1 MAQCLFNKEDIVC
14 LIYHIS
20 GIHLLIHSHLW
31 SSHWKFITAVN
42 THNNTPK
49 LYWYPPDVWKNW
61 KKCMCFKRYYFFN
74 KENFLCLFYGQKNV
88 LNNRK
93 LFCFIHVHCIT
104 FNFGSRKIHH
114 EFVYTLNFNHVDCKT
129 FLKMIY
135 LMFNS
140 GSLLI
145 VQVI

>member
-1 MAQCLFNKEDIVC
+1 MFEKIERSACVLKDIISLIKKIFCVCFMAK
-14 LIYHIS
+14 
-20 GIHLLIHSHLW
+20 
-31 SSHWKFITAVN
+31 
-42 THNNTPK
+42 
-49 LYWYPPDVWKNW
+49 
-61 KKCMCFKRYYFFN
+61 
-74 KENFLCLFYGQKNV
+74 KNV
-88 LNNRK
+88 LNNRQ

-140 GSLLI
+140 GSLPI

>member
-1 MAQCLFNKEDIVC
+1 MFDLSYLWNSSSYPFTLNDRVIENSSPPWIPIITLQICT
-14 LIYHIS
+14 
-20 GIHLLIHSHLW
+20 GIHQMFEKIERSACVLKDIISLI
-31 SSHWKFITAVN
+31 
-42 THNNTPK
+42 
-49 LYWYPPDVWKNW
+49 
-61 KKCMCFKRYYFFN
+61 N
-74 KENFLCLFYGQKNV
+74 KENFLCLFYGQKKNV

-93 LFCFIHVHCIT
+93 LFCFIHVYCIT
-104 FNFGSRKIHH
+104 FNFGSRKIYH

-140 GSLLI
+140 GSLHI